1 MPKDTPLLRPLR
13 LPRPSTTTE
22 PVLNV
27 AIYPY
32 LPRPLQFED
41 AIRAEWQA
49 VRPDGPEL
57 NFVDYDCYSADPPST
72 LDVFTFD
79 AIFINHFQTA
89 GYLLPISEPLDGDF
103 MDFAQRAVTVAGQVV
118 AYPQLGCLSS
128 LIVRSL
134 DVNLLNA
141 VGSDGILDVLGV
153 AADPTA
159 PQPPTDS
166 GLLLD
171 YTGRTTDACEY
182 AQALQQQDHGYDVPF
197 QPPPTVDEN
206 AIASLLNYTKAA
218 GRAQAG
224 YDDPAS
230 QRLQW
235 FTTGS
240 GRALAGVTESLAAF
254 PVDQIQN
261 YTVRAKPLAPAS
273 AQGENCFFVDGVGIN
288 PRTPD
293 TASAQALAQ
302 VMTSLQVLGQGCRAR
317 TADEN
322 PQYLIPA
329 RQSVLDDL
337 ANQYPL
343 YSTIRAIVMGSPR
356 HAFTVDASVRDWLT
370 AQAPTIRDQ
379 LLENTVPEND
389 TIVVNDH
396 PIHPSL
402 AHLPVNL
409 ARKR

>member
-1 MPKDTPLLRPLR
+1 MADPIRVANCSGFYGDRVSAAAEMVEGGHIDALTGDWLAELTMLILARTRAKRPGGGYARTFVRQMEEVMGTCLDR
-13 LPRPSTTTE
+13 GIRVVANAGGLDPDGCAEAVAEVADNLGLSPTIAYVAGDDLLPRLDDLLAAGHDLPDLVTGE
-22 PVLNV
+22 PL
-27 AIYPY
+27 
-32 LPRPLQFED
+32 
-41 AIRAEWQA
+41 
-49 VRPDGPEL
+49 
-57 NFVDYDCYSADPPST
+57 ADPSGF
-72 LDVFTFD
+72 VS
-79 AIFINHFQTA
+79 AN
-89 GYLLPISEPLDGDF
+89 
-103 MDFAQRAVTVAGQVV
+103 
-118 AYPQLGCLSS
+118 AYLGCWG
-128 LIVRSL
+128 IVEALER
-134 DVNLLNA
+134 
-141 VGSDGILDVLGV
+141 G
-153 AADPTA
+153 ADIVV
-159 PQPPTDS
+159 
-166 GLLLD
+166 
-171 YTGRTTDACEY
+171 TGRTTDACEY

-224 YDDPAS
+224 YEDPAS

-240 GRALAGVTESLAAF
+240 GRALAGVTESLATF

-317 TADEN
+317 AADEN

-343 YSTIRAIVMGSPR
+343 YSTIRTIVLGSPR

-370 AQAPTIRDQ
+370 AQGAVIRDQ

-389 TIVVNDH
+389 TIVVDDH